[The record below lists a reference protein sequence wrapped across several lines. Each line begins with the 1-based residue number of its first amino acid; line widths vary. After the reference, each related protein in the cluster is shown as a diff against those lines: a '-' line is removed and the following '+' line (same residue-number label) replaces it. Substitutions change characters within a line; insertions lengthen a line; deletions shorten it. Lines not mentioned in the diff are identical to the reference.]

1 MHGYTNYFYWNDLE
15 NSITLIQNTSF
26 TSTLSEDSGTI
37 VYYIDDEQ
45 VEEQVFEELENKY
58 KEQNQKIL
66 TYEEAQFISSE
77 DDIKEFLNLK
87 L

>member
-1 MHGYTNYFYWNDLE
+1 MNW
-15 NSITLIQNTSF
+15 Q
-26 TSTLSEDSGTI
+26 
-37 VYYIDDEQ
+37 
-45 VEEQVFEELENKY
+45 ELENKY